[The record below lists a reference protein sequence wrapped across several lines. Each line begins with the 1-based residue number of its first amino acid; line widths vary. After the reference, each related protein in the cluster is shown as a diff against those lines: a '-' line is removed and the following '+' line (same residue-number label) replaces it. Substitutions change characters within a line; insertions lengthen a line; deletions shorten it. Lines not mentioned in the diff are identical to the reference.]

1 MFYAISW
8 FLVFGLLALWSLG
21 AWAFHSIATWAFA
34 NAGILA
40 GGSPAGTLRLPDWI
54 APWVPPELAQALTS
68 TLSALTPAIQGLID
82 WMPTLGSGLSVVVWV
97 VWGLGSAMLI
107 GLGLVLSGVIAVLR
121 RRASAGSSRRLAAG
135 TAR

>member
-40 GGSPAGTLRLPDWI
+40 GGSPTGTLRLPDWI

-68 TLSALTPAIQGLID
+68 TLSALTPAIQGLVD

-97 VWGLGSAMLI
+97 VWGFGSALLI

>member
-40 GGSPAGTLRLPDWI
+40 GGSPTGTLRLPDWI
-54 APWVPPELAQALTS
+54 APWIPPDLAQALTS
-68 TLSALTPAIQGLID
+68 MLSAFTPAIQSLID
-82 WMPTLGSGLSVVVWV
+82 WMPALGSGLSAVVWV
-97 VWGLGSAMLI
+97 VWGLGSALLI

-121 RRASAGSSRRLAAG
+121 RRASTRNSRRLAA
-135 TAR
+135 